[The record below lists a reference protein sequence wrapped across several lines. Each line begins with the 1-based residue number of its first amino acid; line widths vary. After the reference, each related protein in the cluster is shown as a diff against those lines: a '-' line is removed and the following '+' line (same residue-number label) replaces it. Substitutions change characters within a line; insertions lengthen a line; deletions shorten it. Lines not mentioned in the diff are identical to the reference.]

1 MLRVRITH
9 KEAGSIPSEAVVTI
23 PTMTGSEEVVVHTT
37 QASSDSVEA
46 EFIGQKGD
54 QILVELPRET
64 VSGRWR
70 IWVPKSAL
78 VA

>member
-1 MLRVRITH
+1 MLRIKITRR
-9 KEAGSIPSEAVVTI
+9 EAGPIPSEALVTI
-23 PTMTGSEEVVVHTT
+23 PTTTGTEEVVVHTS

-46 EFIGQKGD
+46 GFIGQEGD
-54 QILVELPRET
+54 KVLVELPRET

-70 IWVPKSAL
+70 VWVPRNAL